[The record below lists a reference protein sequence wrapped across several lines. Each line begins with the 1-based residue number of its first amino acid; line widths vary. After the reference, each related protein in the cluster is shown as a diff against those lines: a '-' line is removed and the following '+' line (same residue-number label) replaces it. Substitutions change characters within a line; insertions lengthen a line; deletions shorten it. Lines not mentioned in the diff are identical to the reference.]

1 MLIPAG
7 CRAWQAGGGKSP
19 PGGGYGRGRP
29 VHRHSSSP
37 LPSPLIL
44 VPRPPRPLTL
54 RPASPP
60 PQGRQD
66 GGPQGRQEVP
76 EVKRKSRARSLNEG
90 LALPTSSSFS
100 SSCLFVFASCPGPAI
115 HTLRIP
121 THDPEPWRC
130 IGASAIAV
138 GGVCTSLS
146 QGREPCVSWNVFL
159 ARDWGL
165 RIVTYPH
172 PGHHVSLAT
181 LLLSPLITRL
191 SRSRRKMPKGAVD
204 AAGRL
209 AQGQR
214 LLLHPAAGTSPASR

>member
-37 LPSPLIL
+37 HPPSSSSLVLLVPSPSSVLL
-44 VPRPPRPLTL
+44 
-54 RPASPP
+54 PP

-76 EVKRKSRARSLNEG
+76 QVKRKSRARSLNEG

-146 QGREPCVSWNVFL
+146 QGREPCVPWNVFL

-172 PGHHVSLAT
+172 PGHHVSLAKLFIIPPDHT
-181 LLLSPLITRL
+181 TIQKP
-191 SRSRRKMPKGAVD
+191 AED
-204 AAGRL
+204 AEGC
-209 AQGQR
+209 
-214 LLLHPAAGTSPASR
+214 S